1 MHKTNRHIA
10 WILSLLM
17 VVGGL
22 TGCGVKKQL
31 KRADKKYAIGEYY
44 EAAQLYRKVYPKIKR
59 NQKPLKAEVAF
70 KQGECY
76 RIINHPRAVAA
87 YKNAITYKYQLT
99 DSIVYLRQ
107 AQVLHYQ
114 GKYNDALRGY
124 EIYLES
130 HPDDYVAQ
138 AGMYACKQME
148 NWRKEPT
155 RYKVKLAN
163 EFNVKRYSSF
173 SPCFI
178 GDDPDALMF
187 TSNRVERKKK
197 DNKNSPVTGVPV
209 NQIYSTRKDAQG
221 KWVDVELAEGLYEIG
236 NGEGMASE
244 ESSKEGDDAQKKK
257 EGTAELGVCC
267 FTQDG
272 HTMYFTYSKPINGM
286 DVGAQIYT
294 SSRASGTWGEPQGI
308 KFFKDSTITCGH
320 PALNYTG
327 DTIYFASDAPNGYGG
342 KDIWYSVQDG
352 GNWSV
357 PMNMGPQINT
367 SGDEMFPTIRK
378 DGTLYFSSNGHP
390 GYGGLDIF
398 KAIPD
403 SMVMRDSVWEQGW
416 QLFNMGTPFNSNGDD
431 FGITFAGDTE
441 DGFFSSNRGQKK
453 GLDMIYS
460 FTLPEFVVA
469 VEGTVSDNI
478 GEVVSDA
485 TLRIVGD
492 DGTNAKLQV
501 RRDGTYRVKLN
512 RDVRYVMLATARGYL
527 NQKQDVKTFGLKDS
541 YTYTQNFV
549 LTTLSKPVK
558 MENVFYEFAKWD
570 ITKDSEAALDDLVK
584 LLNDNPN
591 ITIELSAHTDLVGNA
606 AANKILS
613 EKRAQSCVSY
623 LIKKG
628 IEAER
633 LTPVGYGKDQPVVAD
648 KLLHDRYPF
657 IPVEQVLSEEFIL
670 SLPKDQQEIC
680 NQINRRTEFKVLK
693 TTYKLY

>member
-1 MHKTNRHIA
+1 MRALRQHIV
-10 WILSLLM
+10 LLLGLL
-17 VVGGL
+17 VLTGGL
-22 TGCGVKKQL
+22 SGCGIQKQI

-44 EAAQLYRKVYPKIKR
+44 EAAQLYKKIYPRIKR

-76 RIINHPRAVAA
+76 RIINHPRAVNA
-87 YKNAITYKYQLT
+87 YKNAITYKYQQK

-107 AQVLHYQ
+107 AQVLHYM

-124 EIYLES
+124 ELYLES

-138 AGMYACKQME
+138 AGRYACQQMSA
-148 NWRKEPT
+148 WQKEPT

-163 EFNVKRYSSF
+163 EFNVKRYSNFAPSF
-173 SPCFI
+173 VGS
-178 GDDPDALMF
+178 DVDALMF
-187 TSNRVERKKK
+187 TSNRVARKKK

-221 KWVDVELAEGLYEIG
+221 KWVEVELAEGLYEAA
-236 NGEGMASE
+236 NGEEGAGSGDEAEAGAS
-244 ESSKEGDDAQKKK
+244 KRKQ
-257 EGTAELGVCC
+257 GTAELGVCC
-267 FTQDG
+267 FSADG

-286 DVGAQIYT
+286 DVGAHIYT
-294 SSRASGTWGEPQGI
+294 SSRASGTWAEPQEL
-308 KFFKDSTITCGH
+308 KLFKDSTITCGH
-320 PALNYTG
+320 PSLNYAG
-327 DTIYFASDAPNGYGG
+327 DTLYFASDAPNGYGG
-342 KDIWYSVQDG
+342 KDIWYSVLDG
-352 GNWSV
+352 SNWSV
-357 PMNMGPQINT
+357 PMNLGPQINT
-367 SGDEMFPTIRK
+367 SGDEMYPTIRK

-390 GYGGLDIF
+390 GYGGLDLF
-398 KAIPD
+398 KAVPD
-403 SMVMRDSVWEQGW
+403 TMVMRDSVEEQGW
-416 QLFNMGTPFNSNGDD
+416 QLFNMGIPFNSHGDD
-431 FGITFAGDTE
+431 FGITFAGDSE
-441 DGFFSSNRGQKK
+441 DGFFSSNRNQKK
-453 GLDMIYS
+453 GQDMIYS
-460 FTLPEFVVA
+460 FTLPELIFM

-478 GEVVSDA
+478 GETLSDA
-485 TLRIVGD
+485 SLRIVGD

-501 RRDGTYRVKLN
+501 RRDGTYRIRLQK
-512 RDVRYVMLATARGYL
+512 DVHYVMLATSRGYL
-527 NQKQDVKTFGLKDS
+527 NQKQEVQTFGLRDS

-549 LTTLSKPVK
+549 LTTLSKPVT

-570 ITKDSEAALDDLVK
+570 ITKESEASLDKLVK

-606 AANKILS
+606 AANKVLS
-613 EKRAQSCVSY
+613 EKRAGSCVNY

-628 IEAER
+628 IEPER
-633 LTPVGYGKDQPVVAD
+633 LTPVGYGKERPVVAD

-657 IPVEQVLSEEFIL
+657 IPLEQVLDEEFIL